1 MISVFAKV
9 GDRLD
14 RQIGGAEVALP
25 AEALWVDLYEPTRD
39 EEKAVEKLV
48 GFNIPTREEMQ
59 EIEASSRLRHED
71 HGIFMTVTVV
81 TNMSGPYPSTSA
93 ITFILA
99 AHRLITIRYSDPL
112 PFKLYGGYAV
122 THPATCTSGEA
133 MLAGLLEAMV
143 DRMADILELAGQDVE
158 ALSHEIFSPE
168 EKRHGPKHFQ
178 GILQRIGKA
187 GDIASKVRE
196 SVQSLSRSVSFLGI
210 VAPGVGGKQEK
221 RSRLKMMARDLQSL
235 ADYSNFLSGKVT
247 FLLDATLGMLNI
259 EQNNIIK
266 IFSIAAVVFLPPTL
280 VATVYGM
287 NFHFM
292 PELDWPWGYPV
303 ALVLMLISA
312 VLPYWIFKKKGWM

>member
-1 MISVFAKV
+1 MI
-9 GDRLD
+9 LD
-14 RQIGGAEVALP
+14 YIKTATGIERRVGGAELALT
-25 AEALWVDLYEPTRD
+25 EASLWLDLFEPTRD
-39 EEKAVEKLV
+39 EEKAVEKLL

-71 HGIFMTVTVV
+71 HGIIMTVTVV
-81 TNMSGPYPSTSA
+81 TQMSGPYPQTSA
-93 ITFILA
+93 VTFILA

-112 PFKLYGGYAV
+112 PFKLFGAYAEH
-122 THPATCTSGEA
+122 HPIICGTGEG

-158 ALSHEIFSPE
+158 ALSREIFGNPE
-168 EKRHGPKHFQ
+168 GKRGAKHFQ

-196 SVQSLSRSVSFLGI
+196 SVQSLFRAVSFLGI
-210 VAPGVGGKQEK
+210 VAPEVGGKKEK

-235 ADYSNFLSGKVT
+235 ADYSNFISGKVT

-280 VATVYGM
+280 VATIYGM

-292 PELDWPWGYPV
+292 PELDWPLGYPV

-312 VLPYWIFKKKGWM
+312 ILPYWIFKKKGWM